1 MPQSGKTFRIFVSS
15 TFSDLKAERNALQE
29 HVFPRLRELCA
40 QHGCR
45 FQAIDLRWGVSEEAS
60 LDQQTIKIC
69 LAEIDRCQRVT
80 PRPNFI
86 ALLGDRYGWRPLP
99 GTISAEE
106 YEAIAEAMPD
116 AAARQLLH
124 RWYWRDSNAVPPE
137 YVLLA
142 RAGRIRD
149 HSIWEREVERPVG
162 AAIATSLRRLEWSA
176 DSRRRYEASAT
187 EQEIVAGALGVD
199 DAQAHVFCFARAIQ
213 GLPRDRRAAAFIDL
227 DADGSVDLEAQAR
240 LGRLKQELFDRLGH
254 DHAFRYEVG
263 WTGQGPELGH
273 LDRLCEEVYASL
285 LGVIAPQLEEAKR
298 LAAAAD
304 PQELFRRD
312 RQEWHMPAHQ
322 SPLRCVQDLGDREL
336 GEKIATY
343 LAGSGRHCLALL
355 AEPGSGRS
363 GIVASAVEQAR
374 IAHRDAHVVFRF
386 IGATPE
392 SLDGRA
398 LLAELGAELRRRY
411 GAGDPRVSAGADEI
425 ESGFRG
431 LLGLATND
439 APLIVFL
446 DGLDLLPASDGIR
459 ELAWLPRELP
469 EHVHLVLSLST
480 QATDCLEAV
489 AARVP
494 AENCIMVRT
503 KEPIWS
509 VPASHLLDAWLGSV
523 GRTLQDD
530 QREHALAR
538 LAVSE
543 SPLYIHAFTKFAFE
557 EVRRWRSYDGVPTYR
572 GKPGFAAD
580 VEGIFRDLLWRLAVR
595 GSHGQVLVSHSVAYL
610 CASRNGL
617 AEDELLDVLSRD
629 VEVYAEFLARAE
641 HFPPDLVAQARTHLD
656 GSGAADDVAGEALLR
671 GLLEDPPA
679 LRAFLETVLT
689 GRERPQL
696 PIVLLARLRA
706 DLEPYLSVRDA
717 DDTQLLVFFHRSLHE
732 VVGEDHLAA
741 TDPRFF
747 HQRLAA
753 YFAEQ
758 RPPDTTSANRRRLSE
773 LPYQQAKGQLW
784 SELAATLTDFDFLEA
799 KAVATGTDELCQVFE
814 LALQEIAR
822 DPDGRAQE
830 TYAIALLLDA
840 IRERSAVPF
849 ENGTQLAEFLV
860 THLGTRQN
868 TFILRLLRQARQRS
882 IFPRETIAN

>member
-1 MPQSGKTFRIFVSS
+1 MPQASKTFRIFVSS

-40 QHGCR
+40 KHGCR

-106 YEAIAEAMPD
+106 YETIAEGMPD
-116 AAARQLLH
+116 AAARRLLH

-137 YVLLA
+137 YVLLP

-149 HSIWEREVERPVG
+149 HSLWEREVERPLR

-176 DSRRRYEASAT
+176 DRRLRYEASAT
-187 EQEIVAGALGVD
+187 EQEIVAGALGVA

-227 DADGSVDLEAQAR
+227 DADGIVDVEAQAR

-254 DHAFRYEVG
+254 DHAFHYEVG
-263 WTGQGPELGH
+263 WMGQGPELGH

-285 LGVIAPQLEEAKR
+285 LGVIAPQLEETKR
-298 LAAAAD
+298 LTDAQPAAD
-304 PQELFRRD
+304 PHELFRRD
-312 RQEWHMPAHQ
+312 RQVLDMRAL
-322 SPLRCVQDLGDREL
+322 SGDREP
-336 GEKIATY
+336 GEKIAAY

-355 AEPGSGRS
+355 AEPGSGVS
-363 GIVASAVEQAR
+363 GVVARAVEQAR
-374 IAHRDAHVVFRF
+374 IAHRDAHVVARF
-386 IGATPE
+386 IGATAE

-398 LLAELGAELRRRY
+398 LLADLGAELRRRY
-411 GAGDPRVSAGADEI
+411 GAAAPLASAGADEI
-425 ESGFRG
+425 ESGFRQC
-431 LLGLATND
+431 LGLATNH
-439 APLIVFL
+439 APLVVFL
-446 DGLDLLPASDGIR
+446 DGLGQLPPSDSIR
-459 ELAWLPRELP
+459 ALTWVPRELP
-469 EHVHLVLSLST
+469 EHVHLVLSIST

-489 AARVP
+489 AARVQ
-494 AENCIMVRT
+494 AENCLRVKHPGTIRF
-503 KEPIWS
+503 ERGGE
-509 VPASHLLDAWLGSV
+509 LLDEYLASV

-543 SPLYIHAFTKFAFE
+543 RPLYIHTFTKFAFE

-617 AEDELLDVLSRD
+617 DEDELLDVLSRD

-656 GSGAADDVAGEALLR
+656 GNGAADDMAGEALLS
-671 GLLEDPPA
+671 GLLEDPPT
-679 LRAFLETVLT
+679 LRAFLETVLA
-689 GRERPQL
+689 GPERPRL
-696 PIVLLARLRA
+696 PIVLWARLHA

-717 DDTQLLVFFHRSLHE
+717 DDAQLLNFFHRSLHE
-732 VVGEDHLAA
+732 VGGEDHLAA

-758 RPPDTTSANRRRLSE
+758 PLRPPDTTSANRRRLSE

-799 KAVATGTDELCQVFE
+799 KAVATGTDELWQVFE

-840 IRERSAVPF
+840 IRKRSAVPF
-849 ENGTQLAEFLV
+849 DNGTQLAEFLV
-860 THLGTRQN
+860 THLGTSQN
-868 TFILRLLRQARQRS
+868 TFILRLLRQASQRS